1 LVALKIKEIM
11 KIKKLNLQQII
22 KIVAAIIVII
32 VVGITGLICFFLY
45 KNFYQTINY
54 SRTILV
60 LRGEIALAT
69 PDTATYK
76 EILER
81 VKENG
86 ENEIKWEEVK
96 NPFRAYTPEE

>member
-1 LVALKIKEIM
+1 M
-11 KIKKLNLQQII
+11 KKLNLQQII
-22 KIVAAIIVII
+22 KMVAIIVVII
-32 VVGITGLICFFLY
+32 VIGTAGLICFFLY

-60 LRGEIALAT
+60 LRSEIALTT

-81 VKENG
+81 IKEGN
-86 ENEIKWEEVK
+86 EEEIKWEELK
-96 NPFRAYTPEE
+96 NPFRAYILEE